1 MTYWVMLQ
9 ITISSMV
16 GMPAIFDYGSYK
28 TQAECEQQYD
38 RYLQRPGASMKIDEI
53 SKQKYIEVNLLNVT
67 DFNAMIYYQC
77 TYIAT
82 TKFVK

>member
-38 RYLQRPGASMKIDEI
+38 SYLQRPGASMKIDEI
-53 SKQKYIEVNLLNVT
+53 SKQKYIEVNLLNVP

-77 TYIAT
+77 THIAT